1 MNWQTLLFIVG
12 IILLIAGS
20 LYLLVF
26 SKKEEKSIPSV
37 SGSASN
43 QMQLGAY
50 ERLTLLAD
58 RIALPNLISRLN
70 QSGFSAKDMQVL
82 ITQTIRQEFDYNIT
96 QQIYVSADAW
106 NAIKTLKDQNL
117 LIVNQIA
124 ASLPED
130 ASGFELNK
138 KILDF
143 MIADNRG
150 QLHDAASVVLSSEA
164 KKLL

>member
-1 MNWQTLLFIVG
+1 MNWQIITLIAGL
-12 IILLIAGS
+12 ILLIGGS
-20 LYLLVF
+20 TYRFIF
-26 SKKEEKSIPSV
+26 SINRIKPNSETTGSV
-37 SGSASN
+37 SN

-70 QSGFSAKDMQVL
+70 QSGISAKDMQVL

-164 KKLL
+164 RKLL

>member
-1 MNWQTLLFIVG
+1 MNWQTLLFTVG
-12 IILLIAGS
+12 IILLIGGS
-20 LYLLVF
+20 TFRFIF
-26 SKKEEKSIPSV
+26 SRNKLKSIAPTP
-37 SGSASN
+37 GSASN

-70 QSGFSAKDMQVL
+70 QSGISAKDMQVL

-164 KKLL
+164 RKLL